1 MQSPTPRNGDDGR
14 SPLTI
19 VHLEDNPHDREFVRR
34 TLQKAG
40 IPCKFTYAETLEE
53 FERALAEIRPH
64 LILSDFTLPG
74 YSGSEAL
81 AYARKN
87 YPEIPYIFI
96 SGTIGEERA
105 VESLKSGAIDYVL
118 KHNLSRLPAAVE
130 QATRGA
136 RESARRRQ
144 AEIALRASETRFR
157 EMAENIRDV
166 FWVATPDGKQLLY
179 VSPGY
184 SNIWGRTV
192 AEVHEQP
199 DVWIGSIV
207 EEERDRVLKA
217 LASLSRGGEVR
228 IEYRIRRPDGTTRW
242 VETRA
247 YPSKDASGE
256 SHAVGVSTDITERK
270 LLQQQLLQSQKMEA
284 IGQLAG
290 GIAHDFNNLLTVIN
304 GYASLALSGEDT
316 PEDLR
321 KPLLQI
327 QAAGERAANLTRQL
341 LVFSRK
347 QAMQFKAID
356 LNRTIEESTRMLSRM
371 VGEHIELDL
380 KLDPAVPQIEA
391 DTSMIEQILM
401 NLVVNAR
408 DAMQQGGRLV
418 IATEAKEIGVAEAKA
433 LPGTR
438 AGRFVQLSVSDTGSG
453 IPPEILSKI
462 FEPFFTTKGIG
473 QGTGLGLAMVFGIVE
488 NHHGWIHTES
498 RLGEGTTFR
507 IYLPTAL
514 PFRGGSKLS
523 RAEDAIGR
531 GTETVLLVEDDEAVR
546 ELTLSVLRA
555 YGYRVLT
562 ASTGTEGFEVWKQHR
577 NDVRLLLTD
586 MVMPDGMSGL
596 ELAKLLRAADPGL
609 KVICM
614 SGYNQEDL
622 GSESSL
628 GGNIEFLQKPC
639 PPRALARLV
648 RATLDAKSRA
658 QS

>member
-14 SPLTI
+14 SPLNV

-40 IPCKFTYAETLEE
+40 IACKFTYAETLEE
-53 FERALAEIRPH
+53 FEKALGEARPH
-64 LILSDFTLPG
+64 VILSDFTLPG
-74 YSGSEAL
+74 YSGTEAF
-81 AYARKN
+81 AFARKH
-87 YPEIPYIFI
+87 YPEVPYIFI

-105 VESLKSGAIDYVL
+105 VESLKAGATDYVL

-130 QATRGA
+130 QATRAA
-136 RESARRRQ
+136 RESTRRRQ

-184 SNIWGRTV
+184 GNIWGRTV
-192 AEVHEQP
+192 AELHEQP
-199 DVWIGSIV
+199 DVWVSSIV

-217 LASLSRGGEVR
+217 LASLPRGGDVR
-228 IEYRIRRPDGTTRW
+228 IEYRIRRPDGTVRW

-247 YPSKDASGE
+247 YPSTDSSGAA
-256 SHAVGVSTDITERK
+256 HAVGVSTDITERK

-304 GYASLALSGEDT
+304 GYASLTLSGEDT
-316 PEDLR
+316 PEHLR

-347 QAMQFKAID
+347 QAMQFKPID
-356 LNRTIEESTRMLSRM
+356 VNRTIEESMRMLSRM
-371 VGEHIELDL
+371 VGEHIELSL
-380 KLDPAVPQIEA
+380 KLDPSVPQIEA
-391 DTSMIEQILM
+391 DSSMIEQVLM

-453 IPPEILSKI
+453 IAPEILSKI

-488 NHHGWIHTES
+488 NHQGWIHTES

-507 IYLPTAL
+507 IYLPTVL
-514 PFRGGSKLS
+514 PVRSADRTS
-523 RAEDAIGR
+523 SAEEAIGR
-531 GTETVLLVEDDEAVR
+531 GTETILLVEDDEAVR

-562 ASTGTEGFEVWKQHR
+562 ASTGAEGFEMWKQHR
-577 NDVRLLLTD
+577 AQVRLLLTD

-596 ELAKLLRAADPGL
+596 ELAKLLRAADPQL

-614 SGYNQEDL
+614 SGYNQEDIGGESGAA
-622 GSESSL
+622 GS
-628 GGNIEFLQKPC
+628 IEFLQKPC

-648 RATLDAKSRA
+648 RSTLDSKARA
-658 QS
+658 

>member
-1 MQSPTPRNGDDGR
+1 MHSTPPFRQGDDGR
-14 SPLTI
+14 SPLSI

-34 TLQKAG
+34 TLLKAG
-40 IPCKFTYAETLEE
+40 IACKFTYAENLEE
-53 FERALAEIRPH
+53 FDTALATARPH
-64 LILSDFTLPG
+64 VILSDFTLPG
-74 YSGSEAL
+74 YSGTEAL
-81 AYARKN
+81 AFARKH

-105 VESLKSGAIDYVL
+105 VESLKGGATDYVL

-130 QATRGA
+130 QATRAA

-166 FWVATPDGKQLLY
+166 FWVASSDGKQLLY

-184 SNIWGRTV
+184 ANIWGRSV
-192 AEVHEQP
+192 AELHEQP
-199 DVWIGSIV
+199 DVWMSSIV

-217 LASLSRGGEVR
+217 LATLSLGGEVR
-228 IEYRIRRPDGTTRW
+228 IEYRIRRPDGTVRW

-247 YPSKDASGE
+247 YPSTDSGGAA
-256 SHAVGVSTDITERK
+256 HAVGVSTDITERK

-304 GYASLALSGEDT
+304 GYASLTLAGEDT
-316 PEDLR
+316 PDTLR

-347 QAMQFKAID
+347 QVMQFKPID
-356 LNRTIEESTRMLSRM
+356 LNHTIEESTRMLSRM
-371 VGEHIELDL
+371 VGEQIELSL
-380 KLDPAVPQIEA
+380 KLDPSLPQIEA
-391 DTSMIEQILM
+391 DTSMIEQVLM

-408 DAMQQGGRLV
+408 DAMPQGGRLV
-418 IATEAKEIGVAEAKA
+418 IATECRDISPAEAKA
-433 LPGTR
+433 MPGTR
-438 AGRFVQLSVSDTGSG
+438 AGRFARLTVSDTGAG
-453 IPPEILSKI
+453 IAPEIMSKI
-462 FEPFFTTKGIG
+462 FEPFFTTKGVG

-498 RLGEGTTFR
+498 RLGEGTSFR
-507 IYLPTAL
+507 IFLPTAL
-514 PFRGGSKLS
+514 ASPEESEGERD
-523 RAEDAIGR
+523 EETVGR
-531 GTETVLLVEDDEAVR
+531 GTETILLVEDDPAVR
-546 ELTLSVLRA
+546 ELTLTVLRN
-555 YGYRVLT
+555 YGYNVLT
-562 ASTGTEGFEVWKQHR
+562 ASTGVEGLGVWKLHR
-577 NDVRLLLTD
+577 GDIRLLLTD

-596 ELAKLLRAADPGL
+596 ELAKVLRTADPTL

-614 SGYNQEDL
+614 SGYNQESL
-622 GSESSL
+622 ERRSSVA
-628 GGNIEFLQKPC
+628 GNIEFVQKPC
-639 PPRALARLV
+639 PPNVLARHV
-648 RATLDAKSRA
+648 RFALDAKSRV
-658 QS
+658 

>member
-1 MQSPTPRNGDDGR
+1 MHSPTPRNGDDGR
-14 SPLTI
+14 SPLNI

-40 IPCKFTYAETLEE
+40 IACKFTYAETLEE
-53 FERALAEIRPH
+53 FESALAEARPH
-64 LILSDFTLPG
+64 VILSDFTLPS
-74 YSGSEAL
+74 YSGTEAL
-81 AYARKN
+81 AFARKN
-87 YPEIPYIFI
+87 YPEVPYIFI

-105 VESLKSGAIDYVL
+105 VESLKGGATDYVL

-130 QATRGA
+130 QATRAA

-166 FWVATPDGKQLLY
+166 FWVASPDGKQLLY

-184 SNIWGRTV
+184 ANIWGRSI
-192 AEVHEQP
+192 AELHEQP
-199 DVWIGSIV
+199 DVWVNSIV

-217 LASLSRGGEVR
+217 LATLSRGGEAR
-228 IEYRIRRPDGTTRW
+228 IEYRIRRPDGTVRW

-247 YPSKDASGE
+247 YPSTDPSGNA
-256 SHAVGVSTDITERK
+256 HAVGVSTDITERK

-304 GYASLALSGEDT
+304 GYASLTLAGDDT
-316 PEDLR
+316 PEHLR

-347 QAMQFKAID
+347 QTMQFKPVDI
-356 LNRTIEESTRMLSRM
+356 NHTIEESTRMLSRM
-371 VGEHIELDL
+371 VGEQIELSL
-380 KLDPAVPQIEA
+380 NLGSSLPQIEA

-408 DAMQQGGRLV
+408 DAMPQGGRLV
-418 IATEAKEIGVAEAKA
+418 ISTELKEISVTEAKAI
-433 LPGTR
+433 PGTR
-438 AGRFVQLSVSDTGSG
+438 AGRFVQLSVADTGSG
-453 IPPEILSKI
+453 IAPEIISKI

-507 IYLPTAL
+507 IYLPTIL
-514 PFRGGSKLS
+514 PARSESRGA
-523 RAEDAIGR
+523 RVEDAIGR
-531 GTETVLLVEDDEAVR
+531 GTETILLVEDDDAVR
-546 ELTLSVLRA
+546 ELTLSVLQA

-562 ASTGTEGFEVWKQHR
+562 ASTGAEGFEVWKQNR

-596 ELAKLLRAADPGL
+596 ELAKLLRAADPNL

-614 SGYNQEDL
+614 SGYNQETID
-622 GSESSL
+622 SESSSA
-628 GGNIEFLQKPC
+628 GSIEFLQKPC
-639 PPRALARLV
+639 PPRALARMV
-648 RATLDAKSRA
+648 RSTLDAKSRA
-658 QS
+658 